1 MTGAHPGRAV
11 RCPGTAP
18 GPARRGRP
26 GRSAPAARRR
36 PFDHRQPSARPQGRD
51 GRPSSR
57 RRPPPAPDRGYR
69 RRATVRRGDG
79 AHPLTPTAC
88 HNGRTPVDAAV
99 ARRGTGVAGRLEGA
113 RRSGRARKGEVD
125 LVAGVPVLSLRGVFK
140 RFGAVQALSGIDL
153 DVRSGEVLA
162 LVGDNGA
169 GKSTLVKA
177 ISGVG
182 PLDSGTIRWQGRAV
196 NVRRPQDAQRLG
208 IATVHQDLSL
218 CDNLDVVGNLFLG
231 RELRRFG
238 VLREVEMERRTRAL
252 LDSLSIRVPSVRVP
266 IASLSGGQRQA
277 VAIAR
282 ALIGAPELVILD
294 EPTAALG
301 VEQSALVLDLINRL
315 RRQGMAVI
323 LISHNLEDVRAV
335 ADRVAVLRL
344 GRNNG
349 LFEVKYTT
357 QEQIIFAITGSHT
370 LAVTLQHSLL
380 PQGLPDQSALD
391 VAFRYLPAQAGVGG
405 DWFDVIPLPG
415 ARVALVVGDVVGH
428 GLHAAA
434 TMGRLRT
441 AVQNFSSLDLAPDE
455 ILGHLDDLVSRID
468 QDQKSAGDGS
478 AIIGATC
485 LYAIYDPVSRVCQL
499 ARAGHLPAVLVHP
512 DGTVEIPDTPVG
524 PPLGLFGGLPFE
536 CAELHLPAGSQ
547 LVLYTDGLI
556 EDRNRDID
564 QGLDLLRNALAGP
577 ARTPQDT
584 CQDVIEALLPDQPE
598 DDVALLVARTRA
610 LPHEFV
616 ADWDIPADPAAVAGT
631 RAAVTERLRGW
642 GLEDLA
648 FTTELIISELVTNA
662 IRYTGGPIHLR
673 VLRDRTL
680 ICEVSDTS
688 TTTPHLR
695 HAADTDEGGRGLFL
709 IAQLSSRWG
718 TRYIP
723 TGKIIWAEQQLP

>member
-1 MTGAHPGRAV
+1 MADV
-11 RCPGTAP
+11 
-18 GPARRGRP
+18 PA
-26 GRSAPAARRR
+26 
-36 PFDHRQPSARPQGRD
+36 
-51 GRPSSR
+51 
-57 RRPPPAPDRGYR
+57 
-69 RRATVRRGDG
+69 
-79 AHPLTPTAC
+79 
-88 HNGRTPVDAAV
+88 
-99 ARRGTGVAGRLEGA
+99 
-113 RRSGRARKGEVD
+113 
-125 LVAGVPVLSLRGVFK
+125 LSLRGVFK
-140 RFGAVQALSGIDL
+140 RFGAVQALNDVDL
-153 DVRSGEVLA
+153 DIRAGEVLA

-177 ISGVG
+177 IAGVG
-182 PLDSGTIRWQGRAV
+182 PADSGALRWHGRPV
-196 NVRRPQDAQRLG
+196 DIRRPQDAQRLG

-238 VLREVEMERRTRAL
+238 VLREIEMEKRTRSL
-252 LDSLSIRVPSVRVP
+252 LESLSIRVPSVRIP
-266 IASLSGGQRQA
+266 MASLSGGQRQA

-282 ALIGAPELVILD
+282 ALIGAPKLVILD

-315 RRQGMAVI
+315 RRQGLAVI

-380 PQGLPDQSALD
+380 PRGLPEQNALD

-468 QDQKSAGDGS
+468 QDERSSGDGS

-485 LYAIYDPVSRVCQL
+485 LYAIYNPVSRTCQL
-499 ARAGHLPAVLVHP
+499 ARAGHLPAVVVHP

-524 PPLGLFGGLPFE
+524 PPLGLLGGLPFE
-536 CAELHLPAGSQ
+536 STELDLPEGSQ
-547 LVLYTDGLI
+547 LVLFTDGLI
-556 EDRNRDID
+556 EDRHRDID
-564 QGLDLLRNALAGP
+564 VGLDLLRAALAHP
-577 ARTPQDT
+577 ARPPQDT
-584 CQDVIEALLPDQPE
+584 CDAVIAALLPAQPE
-598 DDVALLVARTRA
+598 DDVALLVARTGA
-610 LPHEFV
+610 LPADHV
-616 ADWDIPADPAAVAGT
+616 ADWDIPSDPAAVADT
-631 RAAVTERLRGW
+631 RSAVTAQLRRW
-642 GLEDLA
+642 GLDELA
-648 FTTELIISELVTNA
+648 FTSELIISELVTNA
-662 IRYTGGPIHLR
+662 IRYTTGPIHLR
-673 VLRDRTL
+673 LVLDRVL

-709 IAQLSSRWG
+709 IARLASRWG
-718 TRYIP
+718 TRFTP
-723 TGKIIWAEQQLP
+723 TGKIIWTEQALP